1 MSAAIQRRAAG
12 EALRSASGQKRGSAS
27 GQIALPRKLVE
38 VFSGEALYRGAYGGR
53 GSAKSR
59 SFAKM
64 AAVYGLR
71 AAQAK
76 QSGVIVCGR
85 EFQNSLDESSMAE
98 VKQAIESEPWLLN
111 NYEIGE
117 KYIRTRDGRVDF
129 TFVGLRRNIE
139 SVKSTARI
147 RLLWVDE
154 AEPVSEVAWQKA
166 IPTVREEGAEIWVT
180 WNPERRASATNQR
193 FRVNAPEGSK
203 IAQVNWRDNPWFPS
217 VLDQIRREDE
227 AKRPEQYGH
236 IWEGDYA
243 TAHVGAYFASHL
255 SLAEREGRITKVT
268 KDPLLPIR
276 TFVDI
281 GGTGAKSDAYAMWV
295 CQWVGRGAIHV
306 LDYYEAIGEPLA
318 THVQWLRDKGWDKTQ
333 IILPHDGATH
343 DRIYDVSFE
352 SAFRSAGF
360 PVEVIPNQ
368 GRGAARMR
376 IEAARRLFPS
386 IWFNS
391 DTTEAG
397 RDALG
402 WYHERRS
409 EDIRDV
415 GLGPEH
421 DWASHGSDAFGL
433 MCVAYEMPRGRPV
446 KLKYP
451 ALGIA

>member
-1 MSAAIQRRAAG
+1 MPVGKAKPVG
-12 EALRSASGQKRGSAS
+12 S

-64 AAVYGLR
+64 AAVYGLK

-98 VKQAIESEPWLLN
+98 VKQAIESEPWLAA

-117 KYIRTRDGRVDF
+117 KYIRTKDGRVDF

-193 FRVNAPEGSK
+193 FRVNAPDGSK
-203 IAQVNWRDNPWFPS
+203 IAQVNWRDNPWFPN

-227 AKRPEQYGH
+227 LKRPEQYGH

-268 KDPLLPIR
+268 KDPLLSVKAC
-276 TFVDI
+276 VDL
-281 GGTGAKSDAYAMWV
+281 GGTGAKSDAYAMWI
-295 CQWVGRGAIHV
+295 CQWVGRGAIHI

-318 THVQWLRDKGWDKTQ
+318 THIQWLRDRGWDKAQ
-333 IILPHDGATH
+333 IILPHDGETH
-343 DRIYDVSFE
+343 DRIYDVSFD
-352 SAFRSAGF
+352 SAFRAAGF
-360 PVEVIPNQ
+360 QTEVIPNQ
-368 GRGAARMR
+368 GRGAARLR

-386 IWFNS
+386 IYFNA

-409 EDIRDV
+409 EDVRDV

-421 DWASHGSDAFGL
+421 DWSSHSADAFGL

-451 ALGIA
+451 ALGIV